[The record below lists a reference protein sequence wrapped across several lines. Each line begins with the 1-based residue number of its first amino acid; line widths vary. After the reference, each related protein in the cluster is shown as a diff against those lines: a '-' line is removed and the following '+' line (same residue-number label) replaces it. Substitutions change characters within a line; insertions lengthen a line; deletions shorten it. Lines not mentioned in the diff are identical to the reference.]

1 MKTSKHIKRK
11 HIKRKQVS
19 TKKKRKYKKRGGSVF
34 RMIMSPNYHQQKQIE
49 SQKFVD
55 DILKKLFPNRFN
67 GNLWNNAEINY
78 DNDNIKKISRK
89 IEYEYYKNEGS
100 YSKLP
105 IETLK
110 NKLIHNLN
118 VSEYFNFTQ
127 AYPAEVKLLSQFNT
141 SLPLAKSIP
150 IATPITFDP
159 RT

>member
-1 MKTSKHIKRK
+1 MVLSNYQGEEIIDSITIRQGKKYFDKKWMPRT
-11 HIKRKQVS
+11 VFND
-19 TKKKRKYKKRGGSVF
+19 TKGKDAYIIGNG
-34 RMIMSPNYHQQKQIE
+34 E
-49 SQKFVD
+49 S
-55 DILKKLFPNRFN
+55 R
-67 GNLWNNAEINY
+67 
-78 DNDNIKKISRK
+78 NIF
-89 IEYEYYKNEGS
+89 
-100 YSKLP
+100 P